1 MNACAHHYIVQSG
14 MVIEA
19 AWKASGKD
27 LRKLVARITDEKLLG
42 SRYWIDDSGSQP
54 LIMIQRRPARPE
66 EYEKA
71 ATPAEK
77 RYEACFCPLVRDAIR
92 DGREISRTF
101 CHCSGGWY
109 AQEWAIV
116 FGETPEVRLVETM
129 LEGKDSCLFA
139 VVIPNGWL

>member
-1 MNACAHHYIVQSG
+1 
-14 MVIEA
+14 MVVEA
-19 AWKASGKD
+19 AFKEVGGD
-27 LRKLVARITDEKLLG
+27 LRKLVEKVTNDKLLG
-42 SRYWIDDSGSQP
+42 SKYWIDESGPQP
-54 LIMIQRRPARPE
+54 LLMILRRPARPE

-71 ATPAEK
+71 TTPAEK

-92 DGREISRTF
+92 EGREISRTF

-129 LEGKDSCLFA
+129 LEGKDACLFA
-139 VVIPNGWL
+139 VVIPDGWL